1 MPTRIESIDPFQ
13 AQITELVQQ
22 GRKQPEIISI
32 LKDTHNVTV
41 SRSTLQHRLKEWGLY
56 NPRPPN
62 TAAIEK
68 RVRELTNTH
77 NSSEIL
83 TVLEAENLPTSN
95 RSLQRI
101 RRRLGIKLRL
111 TPEQREKQMAEIKE
125 VILAEIQKGDIK
137 LYSKRYRY
145 LHFKQMGKPY
155 TRYPILP
162 GSLCGHN
169 IYIELYPE
177 TSSLRT
183 KMSTR
188 VYKEDMPNALDPVSP
203 DIEGDSESHA
213 VGSESHEDGHMESEA
228 SGTETYNSIDGD
240 TRRFI
245 ENLDVE
251 IAEERSANSGAV
263 LEKNAVL
270 PPMETF
276 QQSPSRMTRQTKSQ
290 LLKRSHPLAPQSP
303 TRRSTR
309 RKIGHDE

>member
-1 MPTRIESIDPFQ
+1 MPARVGLIDPFQ
-13 AQITELVQQ
+13 TQITELVQQ

-32 LKDTHNVTV
+32 LKDTHNLTI

-56 NPRPPN
+56 KPQLPN

-68 RVRELTNTH
+68 RVRELTGTH

-125 VILAEIQKGDIK
+125 VILAEIQKGEIK
-137 LYSKRYRY
+137 WYSKRYRY
-145 LHFKQMGKPY
+145 LHFKRMGKPY
-155 TRYPILP
+155 TRDQI
-162 GSLCGHN
+162 HAVWQ
-169 IYIELYPE
+169 ELYPE
-177 TSSLRT
+177 TSALRT
-183 KMSTR
+183 KMTTR
-188 VYKEDMPNALDPVSP
+188 VYKEDMPNTLDSVSP

-213 VGSESHEDGHMESEA
+213 VDDESHEDGHMEPEQ

-245 ENLDVE
+245 EHLEVE
-251 IAEERSANSGAV
+251 IAAERSANSGV
-263 LEKNAVL
+263 LLEKNAVL
-270 PPMETF
+270 PPMETI
-276 QQSPSRMTRQTKSQ
+276 QPSPSRMTRQTKSQ
-290 LLKRSHPLAPQSP
+290 ALKRSRPLAPQSP